1 MNIERNK
8 FLEGI
13 AGKEGGDLFQG
24 EVAIFEIKN
33 NLKFGIFDDK
43 KSLDSLRGALTVCRL
58 KEGLARTRGG
68 GIFEGGGLIPQC
80 TLCITANFEQK
91 MR

>member
-43 KSLDSLRGALTVCRL
+43 KSLDSL
-58 KEGLARTRGG
+58 
-68 GIFEGGGLIPQC
+68 GGL
-80 TLCITANFEQK
+80 
-91 MR
+91 